1 MAPAQRVVITG
12 RIDMTSAATTRAVLH
27 DAIAASSGVLV
38 VDLTDAVIGDS
49 AGLGV
54 LLGAYDRARRAD
66 RSLVVDGMSPRVARL
81 LRVSRLERLL
91 VPGCRNAH
99 RHTVSAVTA

>member
-12 RIDMTSAATTRAVLH
+12 RIDMTSAASTRTVLH
-27 DAIAASSGVLV
+27 DAIAAGCGLLV

-54 LLGAYDRARRAD
+54 LLGAYDRARRAG
-66 RSLVVDGMSPRVARL
+66 RELIVDGMSPRVARL

-91 VPGCRNAH
+91 VPACRDAR